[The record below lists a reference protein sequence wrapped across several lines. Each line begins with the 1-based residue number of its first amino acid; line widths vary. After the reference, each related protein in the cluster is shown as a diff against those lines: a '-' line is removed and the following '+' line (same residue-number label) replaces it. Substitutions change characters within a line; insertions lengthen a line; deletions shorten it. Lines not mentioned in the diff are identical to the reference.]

1 MEGVKVKVED
11 MGGSCSSPTLSPQP
25 IEGLHDAGP
34 PPFLTKTFDM
44 VEDPA
49 TDLIVSWSQARN
61 SFIVWDSHKF
71 ATNLLPKY
79 FKHSNF
85 SSFVRQLNTYGF
97 RKVDPD
103 RWEFANEGF
112 LGGQKHLLRNIK
124 RRRHVSQNMQQQ
136 EMAACVELGQFG
148 LEGEFDQLRR
158 DRNVLM
164 VEIVKLRQQQQTSRA
179 QLVAMEERLLGT
191 ERKQQQMIAFLARA
205 LKNPAFLQQLIQ
217 RRERQR
223 ELGSIRRKRRLPT
236 SASTENLQQEV
247 IWQMGSQIVSYA
259 NEEHEETAFGT
270 DIDTLFSAIDHS
282 ASNSISDQNAE
293 MVAGS
298 SDPNLDYVSDLI
310 WEDLLNEEFFV
321 GDEGGADQTEI
332 DVEVEDLAEKPYEWG
347 DDVQVLVIKTAGL
360 MEDAEEEVVLL
371 FVSFKLMM
379 AEKVKGKEGSGR
391 QGQSRGRA
399 GQPLR
404 GVLVAFFSFGVSLLW
419 SSLPVATAIK
429 LVISGDVG
437 WWGCFLVVA
446 SCHVLSVPCGWI
458 GRGWSL
464 HGSTL

>member
-1 MEGVKVKVED
+1 MCICL
-11 MGGSCSSPTLSPQP
+11 SLLWISTIPTRKKWLQ
-25 IEGLHDAGP
+25 
-34 PPFLTKTFDM
+34 
-44 VEDPA
+44 
-49 TDLIVSWSQARN
+49 
-61 SFIVWDSHKF
+61 
-71 ATNLLPKY
+71 
-79 FKHSNF
+79 
-85 SSFVRQLNTYGF
+85 GF

-148 LEGEFDQLRR
+148 LEGELDQLRR

-191 ERKQQQMIAFLARA
+191 ESKQQQMIAFLARA

-223 ELGSIRRKRRLPT
+223 ELGCIGRKRRLPA

-347 DDVQVLVIKTAGL
+347 DDVQVLVEQMG
-360 MEDAEEEVVLL
+360 
-371 FVSFKLMM
+371 
-379 AEKVKGKEGSGR
+379 
-391 QGQSRGRA
+391 
-399 GQPLR
+399 
-404 GVLVAFFSFGVSLLW
+404 
-419 SSLPVATAIK
+419 
-429 LVISGDVG
+429 
-437 WWGCFLVVA
+437 FLEPTPREN
-446 SCHVLSVPCGWI
+446 L
-458 GRGWSL
+458 
-464 HGSTL
+464 